1 MIDKQSVRIRRIL
14 TVIGTRTLTR
24 QGIMAE
30 LDLSKDGI
38 RNFRANYLRPAMAL
52 GFVKMTNPK
61 CPTIPDQS
69 YQLTQKG
76 LEALAV
82 NGSKEHTWS

>member
-1 MIDKQSVRIRRIL
+1 
-14 TVIGTRTLTR
+14 
-24 QGIMAE
+24 MAE

-38 RNFRANYLRPAMAL
+38 RNFRANYLRPAMTQ
-52 GFVKMTNPK
+52 GYVKMTNPK

-76 LEALAV
+76 LETLAV
-82 NGSKEHTWS
+82 NSSKEST